1 MTIKQIKILY
11 GKYGVTHLF
20 TKLDKLDK
28 KEGVWLFLVHNNFG
42 FKIVKRGNI
51 SNDDIEYLTVEI
63 LRNKDKNIFFP
74 VFTALR
80 EVILNFFLDNIKVLV
95 NKFKGPEKQIFLSIF
110 FQYKFFGLFSKHD
123 SP

>member
-51 SNDDIEYLTVEI
+51 RNDDIEYLTVEI
-63 LRNKDKNIFFP
+63 LRNKDKNIIFSCIYRP
-74 VFTALR
+74 PR
-80 EVILNFFLDNIKVLV
+80 DNSQFFLDNIKVLV
-95 NKFKGPEKQIFLSIF
+95 NKFKG
-110 FQYKFFGLFSKHD
+110 
-123 SP
+123 